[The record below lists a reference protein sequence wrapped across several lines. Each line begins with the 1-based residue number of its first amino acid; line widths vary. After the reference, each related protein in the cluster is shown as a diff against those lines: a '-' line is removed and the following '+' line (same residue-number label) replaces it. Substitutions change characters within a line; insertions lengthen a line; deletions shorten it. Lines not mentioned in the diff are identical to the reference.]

1 MSVRCEPAQLNRPD
15 VVTERWVL
23 FATVLASGMAF
34 IDATALNVAL
44 PALQSQFRATGT
56 ELLWIVNAYAVMDQS

>member
-1 MSVRCEPAQLNRPD
+1 
-15 VVTERWVL
+15 
-23 FATVLASGMAF
+23 MAF